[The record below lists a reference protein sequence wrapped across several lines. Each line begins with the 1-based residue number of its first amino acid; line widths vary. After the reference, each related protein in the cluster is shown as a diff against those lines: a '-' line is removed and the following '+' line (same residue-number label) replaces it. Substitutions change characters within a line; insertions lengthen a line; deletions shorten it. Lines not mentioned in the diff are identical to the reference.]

1 MKLSACSYEE
11 PNDPYIEVILN
22 QNLGGERCAIERYQG
37 IAAFTEGKDFSTYQ
51 MAVQILNDELE
62 HEDDIE
68 SWLVDIE
75 RLKDEIRK
83 IRM

>member
-1 MKLSACSYEE
+1 
-11 PNDPYIEVILN
+11 
-22 QNLGGERCAIERYQG
+22 
-37 IAAFTEGKDFSTYQ
+37 

-75 RLKDEIRK
+75 RLKEEIRK
-83 IRM
+83 IRL